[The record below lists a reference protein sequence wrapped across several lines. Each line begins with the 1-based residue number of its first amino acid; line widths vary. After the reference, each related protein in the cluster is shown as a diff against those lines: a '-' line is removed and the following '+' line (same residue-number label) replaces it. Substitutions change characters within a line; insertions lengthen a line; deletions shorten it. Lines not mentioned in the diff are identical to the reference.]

1 MLNIYCDESCHL
13 ENDNSKVMGI
23 AGISCPDYAKESIYN
38 DIKSIKQEF
47 NINIHRE
54 IKWNKVSKG
63 KIDYYKKLVNY
74 FFDNDLLRF
83 RGVILPDKQ
92 NLNHNKYNQTHDIF
106 YYKMYYYVISYFLV
120 ESDNINVYIDIKDT
134 CSQNKVDKLKEVL
147 DNKSKY
153 QDNSIKKIQQIR
165 SHENSILQLTDL
177 ILGAIIYRN
186 RNLNTSSAKM
196 EICDLIEKKSGSNLK
211 ETSYL
216 RNSKFNLLIFD
227 RFRKDWYELLPTIRR
242 NQDA

>member
-13 ENDNSKVMGI
+13 ENDNNKVMGI
-23 AGISCPDYAKESIYN
+23 AGISCPDYAKELIYN
-38 DIKSIKQEF
+38 DIKSIKQDF
-47 NINIHRE
+47 NINIRRE
-54 IKWNKVSKG
+54 IKWNKVSEG
-63 KIDYYKKLVNY
+63 KIDYYKELVNY
-74 FFDNDLLRF
+74 FFDNELLRF
-83 RGVILPDKQ
+83 RGVILPNKQ

-106 YYKMYYYVISYFLV
+106 YYKMYYYVISYFLL

-134 CSQNKVDKLKEVL
+134 CSQKKVDKLKEVL

-177 ILGAIIYRN
+177 ILGAITYKN
-186 RNLNTSSAKM
+186 RNLNTSPEKM
-196 EICDLIEKKSGSNLK
+196 EICNLIEKKSGSNLK

-216 RNSKFNLLIFD
+216 RNNKFNLLIFD
-227 RFRKDWYELLPTIRR
+227 RFRKD
-242 NQDA
+242 